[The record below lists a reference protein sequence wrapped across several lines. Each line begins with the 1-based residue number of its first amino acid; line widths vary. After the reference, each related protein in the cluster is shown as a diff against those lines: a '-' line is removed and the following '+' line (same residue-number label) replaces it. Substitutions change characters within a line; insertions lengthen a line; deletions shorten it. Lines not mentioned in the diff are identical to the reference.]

1 MKFVT
6 LFLVF
11 SMVVLMAEP
20 GDACFHRSFRGND
33 VGKTV
38 RRIVNRQEQKKQALE
53 QALQQEQQ
61 EEQEQ
66 QKQEEQEEQQEQEQE
81 EQQEQQEQKEQQ
93 ELERRLFNR
102 ERAAFN

>member
-20 GDACFHRSFRGND
+20 GDAFFHHIIRGIVD
-33 VGKTV
+33 ACKT
-38 RRIVNRQEQKKQALE
+38 IHGQEQQE

-61 EEQEQ
+61 EE
-66 QKQEEQEEQQEQEQE
+66 QEQEQE

-93 ELERRLFNR
+93 ESERHLFNR